1 MAKVSRFLPDRF
13 DDVEREAGYIGLRRQ
28 QREKTFWLVPI
39 GIVLGVSVVLTA
51 IGMFMVSRADQRLE
65 LSPEEIAI
73 TEPPPEEVAPAEPE
87 PEPEPEPVEA
97 ITNPSD
103 EEADG
108 LTITI
113 LNGTDTTGLAARA
126 GNLLD
131 REGWPEQTRTNA
143 DEQGVES
150 SLVAYESEDDE
161 GLARGVA
168 QILGIE
174 EVVQTENYPG
184 ARITVL
190 LGADFTGN

>member
-1 MAKVSRFLPDRF
+1 LPDRF
-13 DDVEREAGYIGLRRQ
+13 DEVEREPGYIGLRRR
-28 QREKTFWLVPI
+28 QREKTFWLVPV
-39 GIVLGVSVVLTA
+39 GIVLGASVVLTA

-65 LSPEEIAI
+65 LSPDEIAI
-73 TEPPPEEVAPAEPE
+73 TEPPPEEVVAQEPE

-97 ITNPSD
+97 ITNPSE

-108 LTITI
+108 LTLTI

-143 DEQGVES
+143 DEQGVEN
-150 SLVAYESEDDE
+150 SLVAYESEEDE

-168 QILGIE
+168 EILGID

>member
-1 MAKVSRFLPDRF
+1 MAKTSRFLPDRF
-13 DDVEREAGYIGLRRQ
+13 DDIENEPGYIGLRRK
-28 QREKTFWLVPI
+28 QREPTFWLVPL
-39 GIVLGVSVVLTA
+39 GIVVGVSVVLTA
-51 IGMFMVSRADQRLE
+51 VGMFMVSRADQALE

-73 TEPPPEEVAPAEPE
+73 TEPPPEEVAAEPE
-87 PEPEPEPVEA
+87 PEPEPEVAEA
-97 ITNPSD
+97 ITSPS
-103 EEADG
+103 EEQADG

-113 LNGTDTTGLAARA
+113 LNGTDTSGLAARA

-143 DEQGVES
+143 DEKGVED
-150 SLVAYESEDDE
+150 SLVAYEADDDE

-168 QILGIE
+168 EILGIS